1 MSTTFAAIA
10 TGVEAAADLPPN
22 SDDELVKMKEY
33 VSRAILLLQMEL
45 NHEQKFLGHD
55 TSDVAADDEAAEP
68 EVHKICAIR
77 ISNAVDDFTAVE
89 AVLGYTFKN
98 KALLEEALTHTSFR
112 APRELVDAKF
122 TFKDL
127 EFLGDKA
134 ISNAVTRHHLL
145 RNRSMSSS
153 LTRLHSLNV
162 DNEKLARAALAHRL
176 HRFLRHEVP
185 SFQGD
190 VDDFAEEIAGYP
202 LHSNGQVC
210 TPKLLSDI
218 VESLIG
224 AVSIDCNDDLEQV
237 WQVFQRLADPLISP
251 ETMAMIGEQPMTEFN
266 ELNPRLRVKAKI
278 IAQKSSKSWTV
289 KVVLA
294 GETIGSATY
303 GRSKDVATNRA
314 IKSALDTIRGKIAG
328 QHPRAKLPS
337 QVWRKK

>member
-77 ISNAVDDFTAVE
+77 ISNAVDVTAVE

-98 KALLEEALTHTSFR
+98 KALLKEALTHTSFR
-112 APRELVDAKF
+112 ATHQLVDAEF

-145 RNRSMSSS
+145 GNRSKSSL

-237 WQVFQRLADPLISP
+237 WQVRERPLGYGTYTSSPVISQK
-251 ETMAMIGEQPMTEFN
+251 ETYKFLQ
-266 ELNPRLRVKAKI
+266 ELNSV
-278 IAQKSSKSWTV
+278 
-289 KVVLA
+289 
-294 GETIGSATY
+294 
-303 GRSKDVATNRA
+303 
-314 IKSALDTIRGKIAG
+314 
-328 QHPRAKLPS
+328 
-337 QVWRKK
+337 